1 MAHRLIPLIWLL
13 VLLGGASAA
22 ELTDPTRPPDII
34 AAPDMA
40 ESSAVVAI
48 VPDKLQSILISKTRR
63 AAIIDGKTVEFGQMY
78 GNAKLV
84 EINEDNVALL
94 GPQGRR
100 VLKLFPD
107 VTMTQK
113 IHHVA
118 PLLPPKR
125 GQLPI
130 KRKEDK

>member
-1 MAHRLIPLIWLL
+1 MA
-13 VLLGGASAA
+13 A
-22 ELTDPTRPPDII
+22 
-34 AAPDMA
+34 
-40 ESSAVVAI
+40 

-63 AAIIDGKTVEFGQMY
+63 AAIINGKTVEFGQMY

-84 EINEDNVALL
+84 EINEDNVTLL

-107 VTMTQK
+107 VTLIPK

-118 PLLPPKR
+118 PLLPQKKGLP
-125 GQLPI
+125 PI